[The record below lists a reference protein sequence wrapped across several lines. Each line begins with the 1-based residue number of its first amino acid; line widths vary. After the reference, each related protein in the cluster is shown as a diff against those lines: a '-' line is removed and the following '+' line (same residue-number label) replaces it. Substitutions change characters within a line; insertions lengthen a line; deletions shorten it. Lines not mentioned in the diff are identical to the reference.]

1 MSKKL
6 ALFDFDG
13 TITTK
18 DSFLEFLKFHKGGL
32 NFLFGFALLS
42 PYLVAMKLG
51 LIPNWKAKEIVLKYF
66 LNGLSVEDMK
76 NVSADFSA
84 KIIPRLLRS
93 RAMDQI
99 KKHQDNGDDIY
110 LVSASAEDWLKP
122 WCNQIGIK
130 LIGTRLE
137 IIDEKI
143 TGRIDGNNCY
153 GQEKVE
159 RVKAEIDI
167 SKYSEIYVYG
177 DSRGDKE
184 MLALA
189 HYPHYKYF

>member
-1 MSKKL
+1 VSKKL

-99 KKHQDNGDDIY
+99 KKHQENGDDIY
-110 LVSASAEDWLKP
+110 IVSASAEDWLKP
-122 WCNQIGIK
+122 WCDQIGIK

-137 IIDEKI
+137 LVDGKI
-143 TGRIDGNNCY
+143 TGKIDGNNCY
-153 GQEKVE
+153 GPEKVA

-167 SKYSEIYVYG
+167 SKYSEIYAYG

>member
-1 MSKKL
+1 MSKTL

-66 LNGLSVEDMK
+66 LKGLSIEDMK

-93 RAMDQI
+93 RALDQI
-99 KKHQDNGDDIY
+99 KKHQENGDDIY
-110 LVSASAEDWLKP
+110 IVSASAEDWLKP
-122 WCNQIGIK
+122 WCDQIGIK

-189 HYPHYKYF
+189 HFPHYKYF

>member
-18 DSFLEFLKFHKGGL
+18 DSFIEFLKFHKGTL
-32 NFLFGFALLS
+32 NFFFGFAVLS
-42 PYLVAMKLG
+42 PYLVAMKLR

-66 LNGLSVEDMK
+66 LKGLEQEKMEQL
-76 NVSADFSA
+76 ARDFTTEV
-84 KIIPRLLRS
+84 IPGLLRP
-93 RAMDQI
+93 RAIEQI
-99 KKHQDNGDDIY
+99 RKHKENGDDIY
-110 LVSASAEDWLKP
+110 LVSASAEGWLKF
-122 WCNQIGIK
+122 WCDEIGIR

-137 IIDEKI
+137 VIDGKI
-143 TGRIDGNNCY
+143 TGKIDGKNCY
-153 GQEKVE
+153 GPEKVA
-159 RVKAEIDI
+159 RIKVEIDI
-167 SKYSEIYVYG
+167 SHYSEIYAYG

-189 HYPHYKYF
+189 DHACYRHF

>member
-99 KKHQDNGDDIY
+99 KKHQENGDDIY
-110 LVSASAEDWLKP
+110 IVSASAEDWLKP

>member
-18 DSFLEFLKFHKGGL
+18 DSFLEFLKFHKG
-32 NFLFGFALLS
+32 NMSFLFGFALLS

-66 LNGLSVEDMK
+66 LKGLSIEDMCK
-76 NVSADFSA
+76 ASADFSM
-84 KIIPRLLRS
+84 KVIPRLLRNK
-93 RAMDQI
+93 AIDQI
-99 KKHQDNGDDIY
+99 KEHQKNGDDIY
-110 LVSASAEDWLKP
+110 LVSASAENWLKP
-122 WCNQIGIK
+122 WCDQIGIK

-137 IIDEKI
+137 IVDGKI
-143 TGRIDGNNCY
+143 TGKIYGHNCY
-153 GQEKVE
+153 GPEKAA
-159 RVKAEIDI
+159 RIKTQIDL
-167 SKYSEIYVYG
+167 SNYSEIYAYG

-184 MLALA
+184 MLDLA
-189 HYPHYKYF
+189 HHPHYKYF

>member
-84 KIIPRLLRS
+84 KIIPRLLRN

-99 KKHQDNGDDIY
+99 KKHQENGDDIY
-110 LVSASAEDWLKP
+110 IVSASAEDWLKP
-122 WCNQIGIK
+122 WCDQIGIK

-143 TGRIDGNNCY
+143 TGRIDGYNCY